1 MALARM
7 SLLELP
13 TKLRK
18 VSDSTN
24 HCICSFKVRNIV
36 GGQQTDAHYY

>member
-7 SLLELP
+7 SLLECL

-18 VSDSTN
+18 VSG
-24 HCICSFKVRNIV
+24 HCICSFKVRNID
-36 GGQQTDAHYY
+36 GGQQTVVN